1 MIRVLFFG
9 QVRESLG
16 CDEKRIP
23 FDSASA
29 DLNGLQA
36 VLCADGGHAWR
47 KVLEQENMIRAVNQE
62 VASGNSTLADGDEVA
77 FFPPVTGG

>member
-1 MIRVLFFG
+1 MIKVLFFG
-9 QVRESLG
+9 QVRELLG

-29 DLNGLQA
+29 DLDGLQA
-36 VLCADGGHAWR
+36 VLCADGGDAWR
-47 KVLEQENMIRAVNQE
+47 EVLQQENMIRAVNQE
-62 VASGNSTLADGDEVA
+62 VASGNPPLTDGDEVA